1 MKGLMLVSLSND
13 ADLWA
18 RFKLSFLNIATSV
31 VILCGSMSTEFLDQ
45 DESEFQVRVS
55 LKYYF
60 PLISSFINSSAKK
73 EILKQ
78 LSYAHD
84 GVSRSQFFSR

>member
-18 RFKLSFLNIATSV
+18 RFKLSFFNIATSV

-60 PLISSFINSSAKK
+60 FPDLFIYLTRLQRKK
-73 EILKQ
+73 FWSNYLMHTTDRK
-78 LSYAHD
+78 S
-84 GVSRSQFFSR
+84 VV